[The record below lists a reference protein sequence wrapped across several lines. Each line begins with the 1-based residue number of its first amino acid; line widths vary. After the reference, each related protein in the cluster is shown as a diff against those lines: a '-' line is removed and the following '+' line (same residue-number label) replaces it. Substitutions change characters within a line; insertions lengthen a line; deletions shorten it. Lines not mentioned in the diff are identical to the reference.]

1 MAETYSVDNASGIVE
16 MLVLEILSDV
26 NLERS
31 SIVIGSFLIAFI
43 EISKSVT
50 FRNTNICI
58 GIYLKRLS

>member
-1 MAETYSVDNASGIVE
+1 MAETYSVDNAFGIVE

-26 NLERS
+26 NSESS

-50 FRNTNICI
+50 FKNRNICT
-58 GIYLKRLS
+58 GICLKRLS